1 LIYILTAHEEISE
14 LKDYEDAVI
23 DELALNEE
31 IDYIVT
37 RNLKDF
43 KKSRN
48 KIYSAREIF
57 ASQLPPNSLNYL

>member
-43 KKSRN
+43 
-48 KIYSAREIF
+48 
-57 ASQLPPNSLNYL
+57 